1 VIDQDITND
10 WVSIFHQVNDD
21 PDFRVIQC
29 SWDSLSM
36 INQELTCHLKV
47 CPLRDSGGKSNEEI
61 TIEPHFLFIRDDPR
75 PTDSLNELYGFI
87 MANLPSVNSL
97 KAIYMCLERP
107 VVFMELK
114 KLAKKEKK
122 NFPLI
127 YINYYTN
134 PATMALTDKFPG
146 IVKVNSSH
154 NGFGKSKIDDMDHF
168 RDMSTVLTLHSHYAT
183 AEAFIDGD
191 FMIRVQKI
199 GPHYRVLK
207 RIIEDKKNWKNDFD
221 EECTSIPLEPQF
233 KFWVDSC
240 SDFYGGMDIL
250 SVDAIFKD
258 EQYHIFGLNGSNIKI
273 SKKFSEDLLHMAE
286 LIVAKI
292 KKSYS
297 INRNRYSSRNN

>member
-1 VIDQDITND
+1 
-10 WVSIFHQVNDD
+10 
-21 PDFRVIQC
+21 
-29 SWDSLSM
+29 
-36 INQELTCHLKV
+36 
-47 CPLRDSGGKSNEEI
+47 
-61 TIEPHFLFIRDDPR
+61 
-75 PTDSLNELYGFI
+75 
-87 MANLPSVNSL
+87 
-97 KAIYMCLERP
+97 
-107 VVFMELK
+107 
-114 KLAKKEKK
+114 
-122 NFPLI
+122 
-127 YINYYTN
+127 
-134 PATMALTDKFPG
+134 MALTDKFPG

-292 KKSYS
+292 KKNPIPLIEIDTQVETIDEWNKNKLEMDQIYKEVKERIFKEYEYDENDKKEVEIKPKEKKSNYLQK
-297 INRNRYSSRNN
+297 IFFTVTCTNNHICIII